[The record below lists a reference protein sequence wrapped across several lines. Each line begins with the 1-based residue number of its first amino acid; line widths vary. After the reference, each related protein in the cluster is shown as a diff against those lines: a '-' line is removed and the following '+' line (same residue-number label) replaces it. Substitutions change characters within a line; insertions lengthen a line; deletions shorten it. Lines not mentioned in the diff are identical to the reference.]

1 MKLLVTYF
9 EDDSRS
15 RRTLLASV
23 IMLVF
28 VVAGMAG
35 LTLIAEP
42 VPEEI
47 EPPAIEPRRDGSK
60 AFEHCRKNAE
70 SGIPESQYELS
81 VRYALGS
88 GVEKD
93 EAKAAEWCQKAAA
106 GYPEAQFEI
115 GYKYYTGNHGVT
127 RPDYVKA
134 IEWYKKAADSG
145 YAEAN
150 YKIGIMYQYGEGVKQ
165 DEVKALDYFHK
176 GVATGCRMSKGK
188 VDWMHKNGRG
198 IEKDEDVTVA
208 PENQSTVQAQ

>member
-15 RRTLLASV
+15 RRTLLAAV

-28 VVAGMAG
+28 VVACMDG

-106 GYPEAQFEI
+106 GYPDAQFEI

-127 RPDYVKA
+127 QPDYAKA
-134 IEWYKKAADSG
+134 LEWYKKAADSG

-150 YKIGIMYQYGEGVKQ
+150 YKIGVMYQYGEGVKQ
-165 DEVKALDYFHK
+165 DEIKALEYFHK

-198 IEKDEDVTVA
+198 IEMDEDVTVA
-208 PENQSTVQAQ
+208 PENQSIIRAQ

>member
-15 RRTLLASV
+15 RRTLLAAV

-35 LTLIAEP
+35 MTLIAEP
-42 VPEEI
+42 VTEEI
-47 EPPAIEPRRDGSK
+47 EAPVVEPRQDDSNS
-60 AFEHCRKNAE
+60 FEQCLKDAE
-70 SGIPESQYELS
+70 SGIPAAQYELS
-81 VRYALGS
+81 VRYAMGC
-88 GVEKD
+88 GVERD
-93 EAKAAEWCQKAAA
+93 EARAAEWCQKAAA
-106 GYPEAQFEI
+106 GYPDAQFEI
-115 GYKYYTGNHGVT
+115 GYKYYTGNCGT
-127 RPDYVKA
+127 TAPDYAKA
-134 IEWYKKAADSG
+134 FAWFKKAADSG
-145 YAEAN
+145 YADAN
-150 YKIGIMYQYGEGVKQ
+150 YKIGVMYQYGEGVKQ